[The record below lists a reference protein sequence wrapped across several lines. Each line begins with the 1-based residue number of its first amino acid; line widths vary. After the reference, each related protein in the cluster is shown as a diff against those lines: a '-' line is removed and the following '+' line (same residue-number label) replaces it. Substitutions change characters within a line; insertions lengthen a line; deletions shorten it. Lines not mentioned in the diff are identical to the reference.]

1 MTYFILTLLSF
12 FLSFS
17 LVYIIKNQLRSHL
30 LDIPNERSSHSHPTP
45 RGGGLGF
52 VISFLITSTAYTW
65 NLAPDL
71 STKTDINLN
80 HLWLSVLP
88 LAFVSLLDDHNHIP
102 AWLRYIV
109 QVISASLVVS
119 FFGIFPQPWLT
130 NLGPIGI
137 TIAIL
142 LTLLAMTALINF
154 YNFMDGLDGLVAGI
168 TIIQLGFIALMGNQ
182 PIWFLMIG
190 AIIGFL
196 WWNWSPAKIFMGDV
210 GSTFLGALVAIALLN
225 YAHNYSVTQSWS
237 ALTITLPIVGDTTYT
252 LICRMRRRENIFQ
265 SHRTHLYQRLQKSGW
280 SHSQVTIS
288 YMIFTSA
295 IALNLYLFGNIG
307 AWINLIITLLA
318 IIILEV
324 YFKQLVPNSSQYL
337 TKQSR
342 ADDYS
347 NL

>member
-1 MTYFILTLLSF
+1 
-12 FLSFS
+12 
-17 LVYIIKNQLRSHL
+17 
-30 LDIPNERSSHSHPTP
+30 
-45 RGGGLGF
+45 
-52 VISFLITSTAYTW
+52 
-65 NLAPDL
+65 
-71 STKTDINLN
+71 
-80 HLWLSVLP
+80 
-88 LAFVSLLDDHNHIP
+88 
-102 AWLRYIV
+102 
-109 QVISASLVVS
+109 
-119 FFGIFPQPWLT
+119 
-130 NLGPIGI
+130 
-137 TIAIL
+137 
-142 LTLLAMTALINF
+142 MTALINF

-168 TIIQLGFIALMGNQ
+168 TIIQLGFIALIGNQ
-182 PIWFLMIG
+182 PLWFLMIA

-252 LICRMRRRENIFQ
+252 LICRMRRGENIFQ
-265 SHRTHLYQRLQKSGW
+265 SHRTHLYQRLQKLGW

-295 IALNLYLFGNIG
+295 IALNLYLFGNLG

-318 IIILEV
+318 IIILEM
-324 YFKQLVPNSSQYL
+324 YFKQLVANSSQYL